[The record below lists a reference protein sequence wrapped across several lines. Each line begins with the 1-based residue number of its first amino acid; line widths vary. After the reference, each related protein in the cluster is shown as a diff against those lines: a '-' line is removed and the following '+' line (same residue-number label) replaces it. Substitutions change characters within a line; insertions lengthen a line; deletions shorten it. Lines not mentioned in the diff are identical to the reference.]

1 MVSLSSFCCIPKSNP
16 MIVSHKI
23 DDFTPSELNNTT
35 LVTRLERN
43 LKDVHQLRSKLNSY
57 SCEPQTYSLFE
68 RIESLKN
75 GLENLIRSDQ
85 EIITALKERKK
96 SAKEYV
102 ERAKQQYSE
111 FNKLQQGV
119 EEYMGLTRSRYI
131 HT

>member
-1 MVSLSSFCCIPKSNP
+1 MSLSSFCCILKSNP

-23 DDFTPSELNNTT
+23 DDFTSSELNNNT

-75 GLENLIRSDQ
+75 GLENLIRTDQ

-96 SAKEYV
+96 AAQEFV
-102 ERAKQQYSE
+102 ERVKQQYSE

-131 HT
+131 HS

>member
-1 MVSLSSFCCIPKSNP
+1 

-23 DDFTPSELNNTT
+23 DDFTPSELKNNT

-68 RIESLKN
+68 RIESLKI
-75 GLENLIRSDQ
+75 GLETLIRTDQ

-96 SAKEYV
+96 SAKEKEYV
-102 ERAKQQYSE
+102 ERVKQQYSE
-111 FNKLQQGV
+111 FNKLQQAV
-119 EEYMGLTRSRYI
+119 EEYMGLTRNRYI
-131 HT
+131 HG

>member
-1 MVSLSSFCCIPKSNP
+1 

-23 DDFTPSELNNTT
+23 DDFTPSELNKNT

-43 LKDVHQLRSKLNSY
+43 LKDVHQLRNKLNSY

-68 RIESLKN
+68 RIEALKI
-75 GLENLIRSDQ
+75 GLENLIRTDQ

-102 ERAKQQYSE
+102 ERVKQLYSE

-119 EEYMGLTRSRYI
+119 EEYMGLTHSRHI
-131 HT
+131 HG

>member
-1 MVSLSSFCCIPKSNP
+1 MKVSY
-16 MIVSHKI
+16 KI
-23 DDFTPSELNNTT
+23 DGLTPFELKNNT
-35 LVTRLERN
+35 LVTHLERN

-68 RIESLKN
+68 RIESLKT
-75 GLENLIRSDQ
+75 GLETLIRADQ

-102 ERAKQQYSE
+102 ERVKQQYSE

-119 EEYMGLTRSRYI
+119 EEYLGLTSNRYI
-131 HT
+131 HG

>member
-1 MVSLSSFCCIPKSNP
+1 

-23 DDFTPSELNNTT
+23 DDFTPSELKNNT

-57 SCEPQTYSLFE
+57 SCEPQTYNRFE

-75 GLENLIRSDQ
+75 GLENLIRTDQ

-96 SAKEYV
+96 AAQEFV
-102 ERAKQQYSE
+102 ERVKQQYSE
-111 FNKLQQGV
+111 FNKLQQAV
-119 EEYMGLTRSRYI
+119 EEYIGLTRSRYI
-131 HT
+131 HS